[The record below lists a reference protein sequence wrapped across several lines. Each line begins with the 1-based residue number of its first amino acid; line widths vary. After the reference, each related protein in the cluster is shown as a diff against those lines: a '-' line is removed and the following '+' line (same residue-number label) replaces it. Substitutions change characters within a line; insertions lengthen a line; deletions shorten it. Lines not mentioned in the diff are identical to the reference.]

1 MKIFPK
7 SEFIQFLVRKECY
20 TLLMNTIPQTAARIE
35 VYDFPHRGIRNAL
48 SLWILETGKTDFK
61 NEEEWNR
68 LKQMSTDIIHLLEI
82 HARDEEAFSLKYL
95 GEIDP
100 SYSEK
105 DLTVHSLLEKEIE
118 TIQSL
123 LEQIEGSETLTRTEF
138 KKEFY
143 NTLIRF
149 QTRYFVHMEEEE
161 TVTQSHLWKEFS
173 DTELENHRKE
183 IMASLKVE
191 DLKLWI
197 RYVAPTLPSEERL
210 KFESMTEKILS
221 QTPGKN

>member
-1 MKIFPK
+1 
-7 SEFIQFLVRKECY
+7 
-20 TLLMNTIPQTAARIE
+20 MNTNPQTHARFE

-68 LKQMSTDIIHLLEI
+68 LKNMSTDIIHLLEI

-105 DLTVHSLLEKEIE
+105 DLTNHSLLEKEIE
-118 TIQSL
+118 TIQSR
-123 LEQIEGSETLTRTEF
+123 LEQIDRSKPLSKADL

-143 NTLIRF
+143 NTLMRF
-149 QTRYFVHMEEEE
+149 QTRYLVHMEEEE

-173 DTELENHRKE
+173 DAELENHRKE

-197 RYVAPTLPSEERL
+197 RYVAPTLPSEERF

-221 QTPGKN
+221 QSSGKN